1 MDQMNH
7 KVSDEEFVRES
18 VEFFNERIDQITS
31 QLHGSKMSAKQKT
44 VLENEKQLILERR
57 DYWSQEQDRLLL
69 QE

>member
-1 MDQMNH
+1 MNH

-18 VEFFNERIDQITS
+18 VEFFNERIDQIIS
-31 QLHGSKMSAKQKT
+31 QLHGSKLSAKQKT

-57 DYWSQEQDRLLL
+57 NYWSLEQARLLL

>member
-7 KVSDEEFVRES
+7 KASDEEFVRES

-31 QLHGSKMSAKQKT
+31 QLHESKMSAKQKT

-57 DYWSQEQDRLLL
+57 NYWSQEQARLLL